1 MEWKEVDIEQTSIEI
16 IDGDRGKNYPKNNE
30 LTNSG
35 YCLFLSAANVT
46 KNGLQFSNNSF
57 ITKEKDA
64 LLRKGKLM
72 PQDIVLTTRGTVGN
86 VGFYS
91 DDVPYPNMRINSG
104 MVIIRP
110 GEDFDTMF
118 LYQYLRS
125 CYFRAQITQF
135 QSGSAQPQLPIST
148 LQKMKVIKPDIAA
161 QRRIASILSSFDRK
175 IELNNKINADLEE
188 MAQAIF
194 KNWFVDFEPFK
205 DGKFV
210 DSELGMIPEGWKV
223 SQIADIPHILE
234 TGKRPK
240 GGAVEKGI
248 PSVGAEHVKGMC
260 AYDYSKTKYINC
272 EFAAKLKT
280 GKINGYELMI
290 YKDGGKPGYF
300 IPNFSIFGEGYPFEN
315 CYLNEHVFKLDFDGN
330 KEFNIFCYFFFKT
343 EQIMSYFNAQ
353 GAKAA
358 IPGINKK
365 DVENIYIFSP
375 DNESVIKFGEFAY
388 PLFKQMLKNAIE
400 NRTLSL
406 LRDTLLPRLM
416 SGELEVPE

>member
-46 KNGLQFSNNSF
+46 KNGLRFSNNSF

-161 QRRIASILSSFDRK
+161 QRRIASILSSLDRK

-223 SQIADIPHILE
+223 GCLGDLITIKY
-234 TGKRPK
+234 GKDHK
-240 GGAVEKGI
+240 
-248 PSVGAEHVKGMC
+248 
-260 AYDYSKTKYINC
+260 
-272 EFAAKLKT
+272 
-280 GKINGYELMI
+280 
-290 YKDGGKPGYF
+290 
-300 IPNFSIFGEGYPFEN
+300 
-315 CYLNEHVFKLDFDGN
+315 KLDDGTFPVYGSGGFMRFVN
-330 KEFNIFCYFFFKT
+330 SWLYN
-343 EQIMSYFNAQ
+343 
-353 GAKAA
+353 G
-358 IPGINKK
+358 
-365 DVENIYIFSP
+365 
-375 DNESVIKFGEFAY
+375 ESVLIPRKGTLDNIMYVCEKFWTVDTMFFSVPKMDYVMKYVYNYIKRFDFSKMNEGTSVPSNTAARLNKMQILIPTHEVLEMY
-388 PLFKQMLKNAIE
+388 DETLCPIYNKRKMNDKE
-400 NRTLSL
+400 SRTLSL

>member
-72 PQDIVLTTRGTVGN
+72 PKDIVLTTRGTVGN

-148 LQKMKVIKPDIAA
+148 LQKMKVIKPDIDA
-161 QRRIASILSSFDRK
+161 QRRIASILSSLDRK

-223 SQIADIPHILE
+223 GCLGDIAEI
-234 TGKRPK
+234 TSGKRPPK
-240 GGAVEKGI
+240 KSKDKTKELFIPLIGASDIMGFTSDVLYERPILVIGRVGTHGVVQRFQEKCWPSDNTLVIESSYYNYVYQLLKGI
-248 PSVGAEHVKGMC
+248 
-260 AYDYSKTKYINC
+260 DYSAINRGSTQPLITQTDVKNTDVIIAP
-272 EFAAKLKT
+272 ENVLKE
-280 GKINGYELMI
+280 YESITSTL
-290 YKDGGKPGYF
+290 
-300 IPNFSIFGEGYPFEN
+300 FSKHRANIKEN
-315 CYLNEHVFKLDFDGN
+315 
-330 KEFNIFCYFFFKT
+330 
-343 EQIMSYFNAQ
+343 S
-353 GAKAA
+353 
-358 IPGINKK
+358 
-365 DVENIYIFSP
+365 
-375 DNESVIKFGEFAY
+375 
-388 PLFKQMLKNAIE
+388 
-400 NRTLSL
+400 RLSL

-416 SGELEVPE
+416 SGEQEVPE

>member
-1 MEWKEVDIEQTSIEI
+1 MEWKEVRLGNVCEI
-16 IDGDRGKNYPKNNE
+16 YGRIGFRGYTTNDLVDTPKEGAISLSPKNIINGELNLEQCTYIKWDKYYESPEIMINPNE
-30 LTNSG
+30 IVITKTGSSVGRTTFVRRVVHPMTLNPQLVVLKNISENAE
-35 YCLFLSAANVT
+35 FLSYYI
-46 KNGLQFSNNSF
+46 KS
-57 ITKEKDA
+57 A
-64 LLRKGKLM
+64 L
-72 PQDIVLTTRGTVGN
+72 
-86 VGFYS
+86 
-91 DDVPYPNMRINSG
+91 
-104 MVIIRP
+104 
-110 GEDFDTMF
+110 
-118 LYQYLRS
+118 
-125 CYFRAQITQF
+125 F
-135 QSGSAQPQLPIST
+135 QSVLKSIVVGSAIPT
-148 LQKMKVIKPDIAA
+148 LSQKNLANIMINVPKEVED
-161 QRRIASILSSFDRK
+161 QRRIASILSSLDRK

-205 DGKFV
+205 NGKFV

-234 TGKRPK
+234 NGKRPK

-260 AYDYSKTKYINC
+260 TYDYSKTKYINC

-400 NRTLSL
+400 NRTISL
-406 LRDTLLPRLM
+406 LRDTLLLRLM
-416 SGELEVPE
+416 SGEIEVPQ